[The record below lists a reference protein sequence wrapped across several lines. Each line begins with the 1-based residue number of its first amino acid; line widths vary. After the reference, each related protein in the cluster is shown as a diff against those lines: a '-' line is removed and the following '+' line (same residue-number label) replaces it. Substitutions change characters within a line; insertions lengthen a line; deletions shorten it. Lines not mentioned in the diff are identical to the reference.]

1 MDEFGV
7 ETWDVLD
14 THVRF
19 GIARPGCRRVRQLG
33 SHQECQEN
41 RGILQAESLGSQPG
55 ATGAC
60 SQEPQAEAFGC
71 RPGGSLCR
79 RPSRSRGQTW

>member
-1 MDEFGV
+1 MYEFGV
-7 ETWDVLD
+7 ETWHALD

-19 GIARPGCRRVRQLG
+19 GIAPRCCRRVRQLG
-33 SHQECQEN
+33 SHQECQEK

-60 SQEPQAEAFGC
+60 SQEPQTEAFGC
-71 RPGGSLCR
+71 PPGGSVCR
-79 RPSRSRGQTW
+79 RPSRSREQTW